1 MTEEIR
7 PRNDTMSKRTNL
19 AQALQNATRSTESAP
34 VPPAASPPP
43 SAEMPRFVAR
53 TPSRVGKKTVA
64 AHFDPAVSR
73 QLKEIGIPRDRST
86 QDLLRE
92 ALNDLFTKYG
102 KPPIA

>member
-34 VPPAASPPP
+34 VPPAANPP
-43 SAEMPRFVAR
+43 SSGEMPRFVAR

-92 ALNDLFTKYG
+92 AINDLFTKYG

>member
-1 MTEEIR
+1 
-7 PRNDTMSKRTNL
+7 MSKRANL
-19 AQALQNATRSTESAP
+19 AAALQSATRSGEGAP
-34 VPPAASPPP
+34 AIAAAAVEP
-43 SAEMPRFVAR
+43 SETSRFVAR

-92 ALNDLFTKYG
+92 AINDLFTKYG

>member
-1 MTEEIR
+1 MT
-7 PRNDTMSKRTNL
+7 KRANL
-19 AQALQNATRSTESAP
+19 AAALQSATRSGEGVVAAA
-34 VPPAASPPP
+34 AASAAQ
-43 SAEMPRFVAR
+43 SAEATRFIAR

-73 QLKEIGIPRDRST
+73 QLKEIGIPHDRST

-92 ALNDLFTKYG
+92 AINDLFTKYG

>member
-1 MTEEIR
+1 MT
-7 PRNDTMSKRTNL
+7 KRANL
-19 AQALQNATRSTESAP
+19 AAALQNATRSGEG
-34 VPPAASPPP
+34 AAVAAAVSVAP
-43 SAEMPRFVAR
+43 SAEAPRFGAR

-73 QLKEIGIPRDRST
+73 QLKQIGIERDRST

-92 ALNDLFTKYG
+92 AINDLFTKYG

>member
-1 MTEEIR
+1 
-7 PRNDTMSKRTNL
+7 MSKRANL
-19 AQALQNATRSTESAP
+19 ATALQNATRSGEG
-34 VPPAASPPP
+34 AAVAAAVSVAT
-43 SAEMPRFVAR
+43 SAEAPRFVTR

-73 QLKEIGIPRDRST
+73 QLKQIGIERDRST

-92 ALNDLFTKYG
+92 AINDLFTKYG

>member
-1 MTEEIR
+1 MT
-7 PRNDTMSKRTNL
+7 KRANL
-19 AQALQNATRSTESAP
+19 AAALQSATRSGEG
-34 VPPAASPPP
+34 AAVAAAVSVAP
-43 SAEMPRFVAR
+43 SAEVPRFVTR

-73 QLKEIGIPRDRST
+73 QLKQIGIERDRST

-92 ALNDLFTKYG
+92 AINDLFTKYG

>member
-1 MTEEIR
+1 MT
-7 PRNDTMSKRTNL
+7 KRANL
-19 AQALQNATRSTESAP
+19 AAALQNATRSGEGAAVAAAPSA
-34 VPPAASPPP
+34 AP
-43 SAEMPRFVAR
+43 SAEAPRFVAR

-73 QLKEIGIPRDRST
+73 QLKQIGIERDRST

-92 ALNDLFTKYG
+92 AINDLFTKYG

>member
-1 MTEEIR
+1 
-7 PRNDTMSKRTNL
+7 MSKRANL
-19 AQALQNATRSTESAP
+19 AAALQSATRSGEGAP
-34 VPPAASPPP
+34 AMAATAVEPSPA
-43 SAEMPRFVAR
+43 PRFVAR
-53 TPSRVGKKTVA
+53 TPSRVGKKTIA

-92 ALNDLFTKYG
+92 AINDLFTKYG